1 MSALPL
7 LSIENVSAQYPGVKG
22 KALKDISF
30 DLKPGSIVML
40 VGPNGSGKS
49 TLIKAVLG
57 ILPHTGKITINL
69 PNSTSHQR
77 TTFGYVPQRLEFDL
91 DLPVMVEEFLSLT
104 LTSCSHT
111 STEKGQM
118 IVEALSNTGALALRY
133 RTVGSLSGGQRQ
145 RVIMA
150 RALIHHPHILVL
162 DEPESGIDVE
172 GEEQFFKLLRKI
184 VTTQHAAAL
193 IATHDL
199 HAVNEYA
206 DTVIHIAHEHTH

>member
-1 MSALPL
+1 
-7 LSIENVSAQYPGVKG
+7 
-22 KALKDISF
+22 
-30 DLKPGSIVML
+30 ML

-57 ILPHTGKITINL
+57 ILPYSGKITINL
-69 PNSTSHQR
+69 PESTSHER

-91 DLPVMVEEFLSLT
+91 DLPITVDEFLNLT
-104 LTSCSHT
+104 LASCDHNAAQK
-111 STEKGQM
+111 EEM
-118 IVEALSNTGALALRY
+118 VIAALSNTGALKLRH
-133 RTVGSLSGGQRQ
+133 RTLGSLSGGQRQ
-145 RVIMA
+145 RVIVA

-172 GEEQFFKLLRKI
+172 GEAQFFQLLKEI

-206 DTVIHIAHEHTH
+206 DQVIHLAHEHTH